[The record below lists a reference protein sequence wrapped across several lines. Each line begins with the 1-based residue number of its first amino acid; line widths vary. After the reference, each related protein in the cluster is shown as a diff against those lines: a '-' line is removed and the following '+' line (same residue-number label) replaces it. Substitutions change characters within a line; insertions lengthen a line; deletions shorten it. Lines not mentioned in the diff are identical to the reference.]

1 MCISIHKCI
10 ITCRNITVL
19 LNRKVALLKRKVGL
33 RLGALASDPTKICT
47 FTSSFQR
54 LHCWHHVQPVWRFRQ
69 NSQLSG
75 WCLDKETGDSGQS
88 PGAVE
93 QDRWVVRR
101 QQRVT
106 VFGESSCIEMPNVF
120 IDGNEINRVHLLQY
134 LVLLFDRTLA
144 FSDIQPNSSPRRGK
158 VY

>member
-1 MCISIHKCI
+1 MWEC
-10 ITCRNITVL
+10 
-19 LNRKVALLKRKVGL
+19 
-33 RLGALASDPTKICT
+33 
-47 FTSSFQR
+47 
-54 LHCWHHVQPVWRFRQ
+54 
-69 NSQLSG
+69 
-75 WCLDKETGDSGQS
+75 ETGDSGQS

-106 VFGESSCIEMPNVF
+106 VFEESSSIEMPNVF

-144 FSDIQPNSSPRRGK
+144 FSVIQPNSSLRRGK